1 MRRFSKKVV
10 LAVIALNVIFAA
22 AVLIVFWHTGSE
34 PTVLVGSWF
43 AFTTGELWT
52 LSTIRK
58 KEIEKGADNNEDMS
72 PLTFS

>member
-1 MRRFSKKVV
+1 MNRFSKKVV
-10 LAVIALNVIFAA
+10 STVITLNAIFAA

-52 LSTIRK
+52 LSSIKK
-58 KEIEKGADNNEDMS
+58 KEIEKGADNNEDMH
-72 PLTFS
+72 

>member
-10 LAVIALNVIFAA
+10 SIVIALNVIFAA

-58 KEIEKGADNNEDMS
+58 KEIEKGADNNEDMH
-72 PLTFS
+72 

>member
-1 MRRFSKKVV
+1 MIQMRRFSKKVV
-10 LAVIALNVIFAA
+10 STVITLNVIFAA

-58 KEIEKGADNNEDMS
+58 KEIEKGADNNEDMH
-72 PLTFS
+72 

>member
-10 LAVIALNVIFAA
+10 STVITLNVIFAT

-58 KEIEKGADNNEDMS
+58 KEIEKGADNNEDMH
-72 PLTFS
+72 

>member
-10 LAVIALNVIFAA
+10 STVITLNVIFAA

-58 KEIEKGADNNEDMS
+58 KEIEKGADNNEDMH
-72 PLTFS
+72 

>member
-1 MRRFSKKVV
+1 MIQMNRFSKKVV
-10 LAVIALNVIFAA
+10 STVIALNVIFAA

-52 LSTIRK
+52 LSSIRK
-58 KEIEKGADNNEDMS
+58 KEIEKGADNNEDMH
-72 PLTFS
+72 

>member
-1 MRRFSKKVV
+1 MNRFSKKVV
-10 LAVIALNVIFAA
+10 STVITLNVIFAA
-22 AVLIVFWHTGSE
+22 AILIVFWHTGSE

-58 KEIEKGADNNEDMS
+58 KEIEKGADNNEDMH
-72 PLTFS
+72 

>member
-1 MRRFSKKVV
+1 MIQMRRFSKKVV
-10 LAVIALNVIFAA
+10 STVITLNVIFAA

-52 LSTIRK
+52 LSSIRK
-58 KEIEKGADNNEDMS
+58 KEIEKGADNNEDMH
-72 PLTFS
+72 

>member
-1 MRRFSKKVV
+1 MIQMNRFSKKVV
-10 LAVIALNVIFAA
+10 STVIALNVIFAA

-58 KEIEKGADNNEDMS
+58 KEIEKGADNNEDMH
-72 PLTFS
+72 

>member
-1 MRRFSKKVV
+1 MNRFSKKVV
-10 LAVIALNVIFAA
+10 STVITLNVIFAA

-52 LSTIRK
+52 LSSIRK
-58 KEIEKGADNNEDMS
+58 KEIEKGADNNEDMH
-72 PLTFS
+72 

>member
-1 MRRFSKKVV
+1 MIQMNRFSKKVV
-10 LAVIALNVIFAA
+10 SAVIALNVIFAA

-58 KEIEKGADNNEDMS
+58 KEIEKGADNNEDMH
-72 PLTFS
+72 

>member
-1 MRRFSKKVV
+1 MIQMNRFSKKVV
-10 LAVIALNVIFAA
+10 STVITLNVIFAA

-52 LSTIRK
+52 LSSIRK
-58 KEIEKGADNNEDMS
+58 KEIEKGADNNEDMH
-72 PLTFS
+72 

>member
-10 LAVIALNVIFAA
+10 STVITLNVIFAA

-52 LSTIRK
+52 LSSIRK
-58 KEIEKGADNNEDMS
+58 KEIEKGADNNEDMH
-72 PLTFS
+72 

>member
-1 MRRFSKKVV
+1 MNRFSKKVV
-10 LAVIALNVIFAA
+10 STVITLNVIFAA

-58 KEIEKGADNNEDMS
+58 KEIEKGADNNEDMH
-72 PLTFS
+72 

>member
-1 MRRFSKKVV
+1 MNRFSKKVV

-58 KEIEKGADNNEDMS
+58 KEIEKGADNNEDMH
-72 PLTFS
+72 

>member
-1 MRRFSKKVV
+1 MIQMRRFSKKVV
-10 LAVIALNVIFAA
+10 STVIALNVIFAA

-58 KEIEKGADNNEDMS
+58 KEIEKGADNNEDMH
-72 PLTFS
+72 

>member
-1 MRRFSKKVV
+1 MNRFSKKVV
-10 LAVIALNVIFAA
+10 SAVIALNVIFAA

-52 LSTIRK
+52 LSSITK
-58 KEIEKGADNNEDMS
+58 KEIEKGADNNEDMH
-72 PLTFS
+72 

>member
-1 MRRFSKKVV
+1 MIQTNRFSKKVV
-10 LAVIALNVIFAA
+10 STVITLNVIFAA

-58 KEIEKGADNNEDMS
+58 KEIEKGADNNEDMH
-72 PLTFS
+72 

>member
-1 MRRFSKKVV
+1 MIQMNRFSKKVV
-10 LAVIALNVIFAA
+10 STVITLNAIFAA

-52 LSTIRK
+52 LSSIRK
-58 KEIEKGADNNEDMS
+58 KEIEKGADNNEDMH
-72 PLTFS
+72 

>member
-1 MRRFSKKVV
+1 MMQMHRFSKKVV
-10 LAVIALNVIFAA
+10 STVITLNVIFAA

-52 LSTIRK
+52 LSSIRK
-58 KEIEKGADNNEDMS
+58 KEIEKGADNNEDMH
-72 PLTFS
+72 

>member
-1 MRRFSKKVV
+1 MIQMNRFSKKVV
-10 LAVIALNVIFAA
+10 STVITLNVIFAA

-58 KEIEKGADNNEDMS
+58 KEIEKGADNNEDMH
-72 PLTFS
+72 

>member
-1 MRRFSKKVV
+1 MIQMHRFSKKVV
-10 LAVIALNVIFAA
+10 STVITLNVIFAA

-52 LSTIRK
+52 LSSIRK
-58 KEIEKGADNNEDMS
+58 KEIEKGADNNEDMH
-72 PLTFS
+72 

>member
-1 MRRFSKKVV
+1 MIQMNRFSKKVV
-10 LAVIALNVIFAA
+10 SAVITLNVIFAA

-58 KEIEKGADNNEDMS
+58 KEIEKGADNNEDMH
-72 PLTFS
+72 

>member
-1 MRRFSKKVV
+1 MIQMNRFSKKVV
-10 LAVIALNVIFAA
+10 STVITLNAIFAA

-52 LSTIRK
+52 LSSIKK
-58 KEIEKGADNNEDMS
+58 KEIEKGADNNEDMH
-72 PLTFS
+72 

>member
-1 MRRFSKKVV
+1 MNRFSKKVV
-10 LAVIALNVIFAA
+10 STVITLNVIFAA

-58 KEIEKGADNNEDMS
+58 KEIEKGADDNEDMH
-72 PLTFS
+72 

>member
-1 MRRFSKKVV
+1 MNRFSKKVV
-10 LAVIALNVIFAA
+10 STVITLNVIFAA

-52 LSTIRK
+52 LSTVRK
-58 KEIEKGADNNEDMS
+58 KEIEKGADDNEDMH
-72 PLTFS
+72 

>member
-1 MRRFSKKVV
+1 MNRFSKKVV
-10 LAVIALNVIFAA
+10 STVITLNVIFAA

-52 LSTIRK
+52 LSTIKK
-58 KEIEKGADNNEDMS
+58 KEIEKGADNNEDMH
-72 PLTFS
+72 

>member
-1 MRRFSKKVV
+1 MKQMNRFSKKVV
-10 LAVIALNVIFAA
+10 SAVITLNVIFAA

-52 LSTIRK
+52 LSNIRK
-58 KEIEKGADNNEDMS
+58 KEIEKGADNNEDMH
-72 PLTFS
+72 

>member
-1 MRRFSKKVV
+1 MNRFSKKVV
-10 LAVIALNVIFAA
+10 STVIALNVIFAA
-22 AVLIVFWHTGSE
+22 AVLIVFWHTRSE

-58 KEIEKGADNNEDMS
+58 KEIEKGADDNENMH
-72 PLTFS
+72 

>member
-58 KEIEKGADNNEDMS
+58 KEIEKGADNNEDMH
-72 PLTFS
+72 

>member
-1 MRRFSKKVV
+1 MNRFSKKVV

-58 KEIEKGADNNEDMS
+58 KEIEKGADDNEDMH
-72 PLTFS
+72 

>member
-1 MRRFSKKVV
+1 MNRFSKKVV
-10 LAVIALNVIFAA
+10 STVITLNVIFAA

-58 KEIEKGADNNEDMS
+58 KEIEKGADNNENMH
-72 PLTFS
+72 